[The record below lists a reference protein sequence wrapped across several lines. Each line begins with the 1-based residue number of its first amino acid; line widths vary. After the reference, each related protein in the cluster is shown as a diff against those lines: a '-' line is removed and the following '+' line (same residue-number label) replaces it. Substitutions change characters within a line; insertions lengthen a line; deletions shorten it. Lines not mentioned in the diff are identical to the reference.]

1 MPVNY
6 PKFDKKIQD
15 QLIANEMQKARTRPG
30 VIMSYSKMTNTATVV
45 LEDQYSENIGN
56 VIKNVVCPYTSGVQ
70 SVAPTPGSR
79 CLVGFR
85 DNNESKPYIINY
97 YNDTFNNI
105 NYRYNNS
112 VNTGIANFMVL

>member
-15 QLIANEMQKARTRPG
+15 QLATNEMQRARTRPG
-30 VIMSYSKMTNTATVV
+30 VIMSYNKTTNTATVV
-45 LEDQYSENIGN
+45 LEDQYSDNIGN
-56 VIKNVVCPYTSGVQ
+56 IIKNVVCPNINGVQ
-70 SVAPTPGSR
+70 MVAPSAGSR

-85 DNNESKPYIINY
+85 DSNEAKPYVINY
-97 YNDTFNNI
+97 YNDTFNSV

-112 VNTGIANFMVL
+112 VNTGIANFMVM